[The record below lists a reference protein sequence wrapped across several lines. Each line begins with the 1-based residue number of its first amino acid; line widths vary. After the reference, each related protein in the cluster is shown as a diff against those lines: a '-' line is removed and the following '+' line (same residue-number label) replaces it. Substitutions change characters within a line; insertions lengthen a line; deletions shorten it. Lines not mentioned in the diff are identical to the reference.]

1 MNIFTLM
8 KTINKII
15 KYTQSKRALNHVIF
29 WVVILL
35 LNIPREFI
43 LGEDPVY
50 AILIMDM
57 CILTSQI
64 LASYFFAYYVIPNF
78 LLKKKYVL
86 SVLLFVIGVYVF
98 SVLDRIMVVHVGETL
113 VRTPPFR
120 QEPILEILTDWKKL
134 LAHYAPS
141 LLLVMSVFLFVK
153 YFIDY
158 RKIKERDLLLSKEKS
173 ESELKVLKA
182 QLNPHFLFNT
192 LNNIYSLSLSNSPK
206 TPTSIGKL
214 SEMLDY
220 VLYSSNTKLVL
231 LSNEIK
237 LIENYIELEKLR
249 YDSRLK
255 VVLINNVEK
264 EINIPPL
271 ILLSLVEN
279 AFKHGAGEDS
289 GSPEIKMEFL
299 SLDNSFMFKISNT
312 TPKNYVLE
320 KESIGL
326 SNVRKQLD
334 LIYQNQYSL
343 TIENKGNKFTV
354 ILKINSN

>member
-1 MNIFTLM
+1 
-8 KTINKII
+8 
-15 KYTQSKRALNHVIF
+15 
-29 WVVILL
+29 
-35 LNIPREFI
+35 
-43 LGEDPVY
+43 
-50 AILIMDM
+50 
-57 CILTSQI
+57 
-64 LASYFFAYYVIPNF
+64 
-78 LLKKKYVL
+78 
-86 SVLLFVIGVYVF
+86 
-98 SVLDRIMVVHVGETL
+98 
-113 VRTPPFR
+113 
-120 QEPILEILTDWKKL
+120 
-134 LAHYAPS
+134 
-141 LLLVMSVFLFVK
+141 
-153 YFIDY
+153 
-158 RKIKERDLLLSKEKS
+158 
-173 ESELKVLKA
+173 
-182 QLNPHFLFNT
+182 
-192 LNNIYSLSLSNSPK
+192 
-206 TPTSIGKL
+206 
-214 SEMLDY
+214 ML
-220 VLYSSNTKLVL
+220 
-231 LSNEIK
+231 
-237 LIENYIELEKLR
+237 ENYIELEKLR

-255 VVLINNVEK
+255 VVLINNIEK